1 MSRRIEGSRLD
12 ASNVDAVSPHAR
24 TGAVRGQQVERRR
37 LSAIE
42 QRADQASGS
51 RETQG
56 LDNGA
61 FLFETGPSGASINDV
76 LVQYV
81 RPRVPDPAIL
91 RRATSILED
100 CITDLLPRL
109 GGGEQLRSM
118 ADALM
123 RDELDRHLE
132 ILKKL
137 HGGTDF

>member
-12 ASNVDAVSPHAR
+12 VSNVDATSSHAR
-24 TGAVRGQQVERRR
+24 TGAPRGQQVERRR
-37 LSAIE
+37 LNAVE
-42 QRADQASGS
+42 QKTNHAGGS
-51 RETQG
+51 REAQG
-56 LDNGA
+56 IENDAL
-61 FLFETGPSGASINDV
+61 LFEAGPSGTSINDV

-100 CITDLLPRL
+100 CISELLPRL

-123 RDELDRHLE
+123 HDEIDRHLE

-137 HGGTDF
+137 HGGSDV

>member
-12 ASNVDAVSPHAR
+12 ASKVDAVSPHAR
-24 TGAVRGQQVERRR
+24 TGAVRSQQVERRP

-42 QRADQASGS
+42 QKTDQASEAW
-51 RETQG
+51 ETQG
-56 LDNGA
+56 LENAA
-61 FLFETGPSGASINDV
+61 FLFEAGPSGASINEV

-109 GGGEQLRSM
+109 GGGAQLRSM
-118 ADALM
+118 AEALM

>member
-12 ASNVDAVSPHAR
+12 ASKVDAVSPHAR
-24 TGAVRGQQVERRR
+24 TGAVHGQQVERRR
-37 LSAIE
+37 LSAVE
-42 QRADQASGS
+42 QKTDQAGEA

-56 LDNGA
+56 LENGA
-61 FLFETGPSGASINDV
+61 LLFETSLSEASINDV

-109 GGGEQLRSM
+109 GGDAQLRSM

-132 ILKKL
+132 ILEKL